1 MQAFSGQISTWN
13 GLIASLPNPH
23 LLQTWEWAQV
33 KVKYGWQAMPFI
45 WHSQLA
51 TPNPALSE
59 VEGSR
64 PVATAMILKRSIPVS
79 GFAKKMCV
87 LYVPK
92 GPLMDWNDAALRA
105 RVLDD
110 LQAFA
115 RRQGAIFVK
124 IDPDV
129 MLGTGIPGS
138 QEAVEACPACTSAAG
153 TGEGIIRRDN
163 GGQAVRSDLT
173 RRGWIFS
180 SDQIQFR
187 NTVLLDLTPSEDEL
201 LARMKQKTRYN
212 VRLAEKKGVTVRPG
226 ALADLPMLY
235 RMYAETSVRDGFV
248 IRDETYY
255 RTVWQTFMRSPHVGR
270 LESSQVSTFQPAN
283 LPTCEPL
290 IAEVEGQPVAAI
302 FVFYFAGRAYYLYGM
317 SRQAHREKM
326 PNHLLQWEAMR
337 RAKAGGCQLYDLWG
351 APDVFDKSD
360 PLWGVFRFKE
370 GLGGQVVR
378 TLGAWDYP
386 VSSLLYKLYAQ
397 TIPRVLD
404 IMRARGKSRTRQII
418 GS

>member
-1 MQAFSGQISTWN
+1 MMQAFSGQSSTWN
-13 GLIASLPNPH
+13 ELIASLPNPH

-33 KVKYGWQAMPFI
+33 KANYGWKPMPFI

-51 TPNPALSE
+51 THNSQ
-59 VEGSR
+59 
-64 PVATAMILKRSIPVS
+64 PVTAAMVLKRSIPVS

-92 GPLMDWNDAALRA
+92 GPLMDWGDAALRT

-110 LQAFA
+110 LQAFS

-129 MLGTGIPGS
+129 VLGTGVPGS
-138 QEAVEACPACTSAAG
+138 QEAVEACP
-153 TGEGIIRRDN
+153 EGIIRRDN
-163 GGQAVRSDLT
+163 GGQAVRSELT

-187 NTVLLDLTPSEDEL
+187 NTVLVDLTPSKDEL

-212 VRLAEKKGVTVRPG
+212 VRLAEKKGMTVRPG
-226 ALADLPMLY
+226 TLADLPMLY
-235 RMYAETSVRDGFV
+235 KLYAETSVRDGFV
-248 IRDETYY
+248 IRDENYY
-255 RTVWQTFMRSPHVGR
+255 QTVWQTFMHNAPSAIGD
-270 LESSQVSTFQPAN
+270 QPFA
-283 LPTCEPL
+283 EPL
-290 IAEVEGQPVAAI
+290 IAEFEGQEVAAI

-317 SRQAHREKM
+317 SREAHREKM

-337 RAKAGGCQLYDLWG
+337 RAKATGCKMYDMWG
-351 APDVFDKSD
+351 APDVFDESD
-360 PLWGVFRFKE
+360 SLWGVFRFKE

-378 TLGAWDYP
+378 TLGAWDFTP
-386 VSSLLYKLYAQ
+386 NPMLYKMYTQ
-397 TIPRVLD
+397 IIPNVLNV
-404 IMRARGKSRTRQII
+404 MRSRGKARTRQDLN
-418 GS
+418 